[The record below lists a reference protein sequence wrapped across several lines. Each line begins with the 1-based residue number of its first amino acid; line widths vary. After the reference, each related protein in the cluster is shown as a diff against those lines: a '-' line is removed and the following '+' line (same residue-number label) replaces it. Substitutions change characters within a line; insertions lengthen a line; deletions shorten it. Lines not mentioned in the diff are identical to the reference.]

1 MLLRMHVPKAH
12 SLDHPQM
19 CECATESLTADLFTA
34 SQVEFGKPPGH
45 FSRTARKRKET
56 ALTAGHLHF
65 YRFLQDLCMLSLRT
79 DQGLEAWRHSSHRC
93 SSNLLQKVLPS
104 ISGQLHNQWNAGRC
118 RTRQGGRTP
127 GLPKSLPSSLART
140 DDLAYPAQGCAWI
153 FALRILGHS
162 QEIFTCSNAP
172 SVKKKT

>member
-1 MLLRMHVPKAH
+1 MLERSDPHRTSTQMLFAPMLLRMHVPKAH

-19 CECATESLTADLFTA
+19 CDCATESLTADLFTA

-45 FSRTARKRKET
+45 FSRTSRKRKET

-93 SSNLLQKVLPS
+93 SSNLLQE
-104 ISGQLHNQWNAGRC
+104 
-118 RTRQGGRTP
+118 
-127 GLPKSLPSSLART
+127 SSAVH
-140 DDLAYPAQGCAWI
+140 
-153 FALRILGHS
+153 LRS
-162 QEIFTCSNAP
+162 AP
-172 SVKKKT
+172 QSVERG